1 MNKAIPVS
9 LHFRSP
15 WLQKLEAVGEIK
27 QLVKKRSLKSEGTV
41 TQPSDHLKRK
51 VVVTDAN

>member
-15 WLQKLEAVGEIK
+15 WLQNLEAVGQIK
-27 QLVKKRSLKSEGTV
+27 QLVKKMSLKSEGTV
-41 TQPSDHLKRK
+41 TQPSDHLRK
-51 VVVTDAN
+51 VVVIDAN